1 MAYYIKREIMSVL
14 TEAKVIARQRLL
26 IAFDGYPSK
35 QYPLAKLILFLD
47 CTPLY
52 KDLLLQKNILL

>member
-1 MAYYIKREIMSVL
+1 MSVL